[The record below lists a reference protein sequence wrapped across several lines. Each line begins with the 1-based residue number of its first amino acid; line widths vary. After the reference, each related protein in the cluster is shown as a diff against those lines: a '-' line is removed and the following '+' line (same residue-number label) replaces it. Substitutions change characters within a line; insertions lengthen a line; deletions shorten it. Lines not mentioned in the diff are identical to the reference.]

1 VASEA
6 ARPSAPRTLSLWHWP
21 EITPSIGCTW
31 ATGVLLQAARASRRR
46 RWRWHVSWKAFLVWL
61 RAGCDGARGGGM
73 NAVHIVDT
81 ARSLPPTAW
90 VETLQ
95 ERRMPPRYCGACRP
109 LAGNPIPPEETCMAT
124 TRKPRPPQ
132 SLAQGAQR
140 QHRDQTAADPDRP
153 RVVKTATR
161 KAAASDPR
169 AARVAARQ
177 RRLQDQEKA
186 KDARA
191 AKKATKK
198 TATQAGARRQPEA
211 MPAQQLAKPGHEH
224 ELELAPRFLAP
235 DYTGSGKLQGMRA
248 IVTGGDSG
256 IGRAVAVL
264 FAREGADVAVLHLDE
279 AEDADI
285 TRQHVEREG
294 GRCVVIAGDVR
305 DPRFC
310 NKAVK
315 QVAKAFGGIDILV
328 NNAAFQLHCERLEDL
343 EDAHLQETLQT
354 NIGGYIQMARAVLPH
369 LGEGASIINTGSETG
384 IFGSKALIDY
394 SATKGA
400 IHAFTKALASQ
411 LLPRGIRVNCVAPGP
426 VWTPL
431 NPADKQAE
439 DVAEFGKDSDMG
451 RPAQPEELS
460 PAYVFL
466 ASPVCASYISG
477 VILPVMGGPRG

>member
-1 VASEA
+1 MATAKKVP
-6 ARPSAPRTLSLWHWP
+6 ARRKATPKVRRNTTGQSAET
-21 EITPSIGCTW
+21 T
-31 ATGVLLQAARASRRR
+31 AT
-46 RWRWHVSWKAFLVWL
+46 
-61 RAGCDGARGGGM
+61 
-73 NAVHIVDT
+73 
-81 ARSLPPTAW
+81 
-90 VETLQ
+90 
-95 ERRMPPRYCGACRP
+95 PPR
-109 LAGNPIPPEETCMAT
+109 
-124 TRKPRPPQ
+124 K
-132 SLAQGAQR
+132 
-140 QHRDQTAADPDRP
+140 

-161 KAAASDPR
+161 KAAATDER

-191 AKKATKK
+191 KKKASGGK
-198 TATQAGARRQPEA
+198 AVQAGARTQPKK
-211 MPAQQLAKPGHEH
+211 MPAQSIAKPGNEH
-224 ELELAPRFLAP
+224 ELALSPRFLAP
-235 DYTGSGKLQGMRA
+235 DYVGSGKLKGLRA

-279 AEDADI
+279 HEDADV

-310 NKAVK
+310 DKAVK
-315 QVAKAFGGIDILV
+315 QVAKALGGIDILV
-328 NNAAFQLHCERLEDL
+328 NNAAFQLHCHRLEDL
-343 EDAHLQETLQT
+343 EDEHLQETLQT

-384 IFGSKALIDY
+384 IFGSKSLIDY
-394 SATKGA
+394 SSTKGA
-400 IHAFTKALASQ
+400 IHAFTRSLASQ

-431 NPADKQAE
+431 NPADKQAPE
-439 DVAEFGKDSDMG
+439 VGEFGQDSDMG
-451 RPAQPEELS
+451 RAAQPEELS

-466 ASPVCASYISG
+466 AAPSCASYISG
-477 VILPVMGGPRG
+477 AILPVMGGPRG